1 MLHKY
6 LFCNNSEQK
15 LAGHIMQVYPHEGC
29 GILLGRGVRIEK
41 IKPADNLVTDEDGRT
56 HFKMD
61 PLTIYKEEAEAQKE
75 GLEVIGFYHS
85 HPDRRAILS
94 KTDEEY
100 MIPEMLYIVVSVTLG
115 AVREIKAYYRNAP
128 DGRIK
133 ETEIDKEE
141 IQS

>member
-15 LAGHIMQVYPHEGC
+15 LARHIMQVYPHEGC

-100 MIPEMLYIVVSVTLG
+100 MIPEMLYIVVSVNG
-115 AVREIKAYYRNAP
+115 GGVSDIRGFIKENPEDEIKEVS
-128 DGRIK
+128 II
-133 ETEIDKEE
+133 TM
-141 IQS
+141 SS